1 MTVEATMLPPWMVVP
16 PALVL
21 VVAIG
26 AHMAGMRGRD
36 MPPSRRRIRT
46 ANGVLML
53 LTVPLTAF
61 AFCAVSPADPRFFV
75 LTWFAVVVMVGLVVA
90 MAMADIL
97 NNLWLAHRHAQD
109 LRAHLRA
116 VQRALLE
123 HTKRAHAQPLA
134 NPAPP
139 IDTSR
144 P

>member
-1 MTVEATMLPPWMVVP
+1 MVVP

-21 VVAIG
+21 VIAVG
-26 AHMAGMRGRD
+26 AHMAGMRGRE

-61 AFCAVSPADPRFFV
+61 AFCAVSPTDPRFFV

-97 NNLWLAHRHAQD
+97 NNLWLAHRHTQD
-109 LRAHLRA
+109 LRAHMRA

-123 HTKRAHAQPLA
+123 HTKRAHPTPH
-134 NPAPP
+134 PAPP
-139 IDTSR
+139 TSNDDPR
-144 P
+144 S